1 MTKSQ
6 NAKLFLFILFLI
18 TLLNNSFTAYCET
31 SSQSLLLADS
41 LYSQKKYTQALEVYE
56 KIYMRQHKAS
66 PAMLLKMAFV
76 KEGLG
81 EYDEALYF
89 LNLHYLLSYDKKTL
103 KKMEGLAEQHK
114 LQGYNYDDA
123 EFFLNLYQKYQFQ
136 IDIAVLSSA
145 LLLFS
150 LLVFQ
155 RRRAGKMP
163 TGATI
168 AFISLLCMLFIL
180 NNLAREQ
187 NKAIISPDVAYLM
200 DGPSPGANVVAV
212 VTEGHRVNV
221 VGHKDIWSEIVWEG
235 KSTYV
240 KTFSLKP
247 VTLR

>member
-6 NAKLFLFILFLI
+6 YAKLFLFILFLI
-18 TLLNNSFTAYCET
+18 AQLNNSFSGYCET
-31 SSQSLLLADS
+31 PSQSLLLADS

-56 KIYMRQHKAS
+56 KIYMKQRKAS

-81 EYDEALYF
+81 KYDEALFF
-89 LNLHYLLSYDKKTL
+89 LNLHYLLSFDKKTL
-103 KKMEGLAEQHK
+103 KKMESLAEQHK

-123 EFFLNLYQKYQFQ
+123 AFFLNIYQKYQIQ
-136 IDIAVLSSA
+136 IDIAILSSA
-145 LLLFS
+145 GLMFS

-155 RRRAGKMP
+155 RRRSGKMP
-163 TGATI
+163 ALGTMG
-168 AFISLLCMLFIL
+168 FILLLCALFML

-187 NKAIISPDVAYLM
+187 KKAIISPDVAYLM

-212 VTEGHRVNV
+212 VTQGHRVNV
-221 VGHKDIWSEIVWEG
+221 VGHKDIWSEIEWDG